1 GIADW
6 AKDHGLQVN
15 LNKTKSLIIGSNS
28 KLKSL
33 NIDSLP
39 PIIINNVP
47 LPYVS
52 QTKCLGLSLNNDLLW
67 KNYVSQTVRKV
78 NAALYTLKTRMNIY
92 TTAIRKLLVT
102 ATILLLIDYCT
113 VVLIDATADNN
124 LKLQRALNSS
134 IRFIYNLKRD
144 EHITPYRRKLNWL
157 SSGHDFQFDAAQILD
172 YESHFLKRNISEMFF
187 IKVFDCVNFR
197 SDTQGHGLFADDK
210 YIYLHFHYYQLYDA
224 IRQITTDA
232 QAVVDW
238 AKDNGLEINV
248 TKTKAMLLGS
258 SGKLKNIQH
267 NFLPL
272 IVVNGISRPGVWDF
286 TLQIHCLGIF
296 IRQKQSVK

>member
-1 GIADW
+1 MLVTNNQPSIQQKEVTEAIRLVTIDAQGIADW

-78 NAALYTLKTRMNIY
+78 NAALYTLKSRKNIY

-102 ATILLLIDYCT
+102 ATILPLIDYCT

-144 EHITPYRRKLNWL
+144 EHITPYRRKPSYLRELFVEDEARRSERLAIKTNNLYYEMFAENSLTSSYLMDSRGWLAVVSWVGWL
-157 SSGHDFQFDAAQILD
+157 S
-172 YESHFLKRNISEMFF
+172 
-187 IKVFDCVNFR
+187 
-197 SDTQGHGLFADDK
+197 
-210 YIYLHFHYYQLYDA
+210 
-224 IRQITTDA
+224 
-232 QAVVDW
+232 VVPW
-238 AKDNGLEINV
+238 VGWLSVVPWVGNG
-248 TKTKAMLLGS
+248 G
-258 SGKLKNIQH
+258 
-267 NFLPL
+267 
-272 IVVNGISRPGVWDF
+272 
-286 TLQIHCLGIF
+286 
-296 IRQKQSVK
+296 

>member
-1 GIADW
+1 KVFESIIANQVVEYLEENNLLDKYQSGFRKFHSTQSALLKVTEDIRCAIDRGELTLLVLFDLSKAFDYVNPKVILVALFELGFSIETVTWFLSYLLVTIDAQGIADW

-157 SSGHDFQFDAAQILD
+157 SVKSRRL
-172 YESHFLKRNISEMFF
+172 Y
-187 IKVFDCVNFR
+187 
-197 SDTQGHGLFADDK
+197 
-210 YIYLHFHYYQLYDA
+210 YLITYYY
-224 IRQITTDA
+224 
-232 QAVVDW
+232 
-238 AKDNGLEINV
+238 K
-248 TKTKAMLLGS
+248 LLQTG
-258 SGKLKNIQH
+258 
-267 NFLPL
+267 
-272 IVVNGISRPGVWDF
+272 
-286 TLQIHCLGIF
+286 
-296 IRQKQSVK
+296 